1 MEKLGLR
8 IELMVNFGI
17 NFIFEG
23 IISKVPIR
31 VYNINGEFTPK
42 EVDSIIDLLAD
53 PIADDYRVD
62 GSLLGNIPID
72 IGSVVIEMSPK
83 PGVND
88 PEGKAVKEA
97 IERKIKKGKI

>member
-8 IELMVNFGI
+8 IELMAKDII
-17 NFIFEG
+17 NLSSEG

-72 IGSVVIEMSPK
+72 IGSVVIEMAPK
-83 PGVND
+83 EGVND
-88 PEGKAVKEA
+88 PESKRGRKEK
-97 IERKIKKGKI
+97 EKKKKR